1 MKNLTNSRKESKGF
15 TLVELLVVI
24 SIIALLMAVLL
35 PALAKARG
43 TAKRVICL
51 GNLKQMVLGWMSYA
65 ENNDGK
71 LVNGGQPAT
80 NNPFPTEPWW
90 CTPLCS
96 SANPLPTSDECGTAW
111 PGIRHDWDQI
121 GAGVLAYTYE
131 ERVYLMKLGAIYKY
145 VKNVKMYRC
154 QEAPKTTHRTF
165 VMPMSM
171 NANWIGAPS
180 STGYPAD
187 RVAKRIGQIKKTKDM
202 AVFFEERNLTP
213 DAFMFPYGT
222 SCALCDTIDYMHG
235 NGANFAFADGHAE
248 YHQWQCPKTMDW
260 ADGKLTV
267 DQIAADNC
275 FQTKDRVWIQI
286 ACWGD

>member
-1 MKNLTNSRKESKGF
+1 MKKDKGF

-35 PALAKARG
+35 PALTKARR

-51 GNLKQMVLGWMSYA
+51 GNLKQMTLGWMLYA

-71 LVNGGQPAT
+71 LVNGGQPT
-80 NNPFPTEPWW
+80 SNLPFPTEPWW
-90 CTPLCS
+90 CTPLPPVPLTDETGTYS
-96 SANPLPTSDECGTAW
+96 STT
-111 PGIRHDWDQI
+111 RYDWDP
-121 GAGVLAYTYE
+121 AATWPYE
-131 ERVYLMKLGAIYKY
+131 EHVSLMKRGALYNYI
-145 VKNVKMYRC
+145 KNVKMYRC

-171 NANWIGAPS
+171 NAAWTTTSPS
-180 STGYPAD
+180 SACYPLD
-187 RVAKRIGQIKKTKDM
+187 RAAKRIGQIKKTKDM
-202 AVFFEERNLTP
+202 AVFFEERVITP
-213 DAFMFPYGT
+213 DAFMFPYGACT
-222 SCALCDTIDYMHG
+222 LCDTIDYMHG

-248 YHQWQCPKTMDW
+248 YHQWQCQKTIDW

-275 FQTKDRVWIQI
+275 FQTTDRLWIQK